1 MADAT
6 VRREARAKINVFLR
20 VLGRRPDGY
29 HDLESLVVPIS
40 LADTVTVRASTR
52 VSVAM
57 EAAGTMEFEPIEP
70 RRNLAL
76 RAAEEWIRARGEPGE
91 AAEVHVEKRIPVAAG
106 MGGGSADAAAV
117 LLAMNEVWG
126 SPMSHE
132 DLLALGARLGSDVPA
147 LLAEGP
153 VVMRGRGEIVEP
165 AEVATTWWVLVP
177 QPFPVSTTD
186 AYRWWDEDEGA
197 TGPDPGPA
205 LEAMA
210 SGSLS
215 LDGSLVFNDLEGAV
229 TRRHPEIGQ
238 AKEAL
243 IEAGV
248 IAAVMCGSG
257 PSVAG
262 FLPNGMERLAKD
274 AEDGIEEI
282 SGRPVIYAA
291 SWRE

>member
-165 AEVATTWWVLVP
+165 AEVATTGWVLVP

-186 AYRWWDEDEGA
+186 AYRWWDEDGGA
-197 TGPDPGPA
+197 TGPDPG
-205 LEAMA
+205 
-210 SGSLS
+210 SV
-215 LDGSLVFNDLEGAV
+215 LDAAARGDAERLAGLVFDDLQAPV
-229 TRRHPEIGQ
+229 LRRHPELEEVR
-238 AKEAL
+238 AAL
-243 IEAGV
+243 LRAGAL
-248 IAAVMCGSG
+248 AAILSGSG
-257 PSVAG
+257 PTVVGLAG
-262 FLPNGMERLAKD
+262 TRQHAAHIAKQVPS
-274 AEDGIEEI
+274 AIAV
-282 SGRPVIYAA
+282 SGPR
-291 SWRE
+291 